1 MWWSGGCPRYFHH
14 YKKWNSSPLCR
25 ESCSALTQRL
35 SRLPCWKAPLHFSPL
50 RNTSEL
56 EMQLNEPLNE
66 QFLAQNRIQLFQK
79 PLRAPVV
86 GVFFCALIVFSRFGA
101 DWAPGPTSWH
111 THSLTVRIKQQA
123 RCDANQNHLR
133 LGACRSQAVPQLIY
147 SDLDFTKIH
156 CWGLLERGVHNIWR
170 ADNSNFFSVTK
181 EMVISLSLLLLKSPK
196 SWKTPRGGC
205 FGVVFSVA
213 STALT
218 CLLLESPKWI
228 FCTLLKTFWESL
240 SRHNFQF

>member
-1 MWWSGGCPRYFHH
+1 
-14 YKKWNSSPLCR
+14 
-25 ESCSALTQRL
+25 
-35 SRLPCWKAPLHFSPL
+35 
-50 RNTSEL
+50 
-56 EMQLNEPLNE
+56 MQLNEPLNE

-101 DWAPGPTSWH
+101 DWAPGRTSWH

-133 LGACRSQAVPQLIY
+133 LGACRSQAVPRLIY
-147 SDLDFTKIH
+147 SDLDFTKIR

-170 ADNSNFFSVTK
+170 ADNSNSPVTK

-196 SWKTPRGGC
+196 SWKTPRGGLFWGC
-205 FGVVFSVA
+205 FFCSKQSSNLSPTWITQMDFLYSSKNILRKPEQSQFPILTLLQHKPATLSQMLWPFSC
-213 STALT
+213 STFCFFAKADRLDVDWWK
-218 CLLLESPKWI
+218 PKWN
-228 FCTLLKTFWESL
+228 L
-240 SRHNFQF
+240 